1 MKPFDQL
8 TIRGKARRL
17 RPLALSALEQYD
29 LDVERLELVRND
41 LNGIFRVRTADGR
54 SYLLRVCLPNH
65 HTLETLQ
72 AEVAWLQALE
82 AEPDIAAPAPI
93 PAANGEH
100 IVTASAPGVPEPRR
114 CMVFS
119 WLPGRP
125 FQRPGV
131 PEEFE
136 LLGRLMARLHDHT
149 DRWQPPEG
157 FTARRLDRLYSIGD
171 PAGLLGAVNRERF
184 DGETQHAIAELEAR
198 ITAELDRLFEGRPQ
212 VIHAD
217 LHHGNVKLYRG
228 TVQPLDFEDLG
239 WGFPVQDI
247 AISLFYSLNNPRF
260 PELREAFQRGYTA
273 IRSWPEER
281 AGQINLLI
289 AQRGLDLL
297 HYMLSSAFPGAEQ
310 WFPAFVNDIHGRYRE
325 MAGLA
330 AR

>member
-1 MKPFDQL
+1 CHGVPRHAAPDRLRGSVLGLPDTGPGDLRLLHRARRTRGSVSRRGPPGLRGDRALAGTVPEPARSAPRPPGARPVQLRPRLDLPPRPAADGALPGPHPGSPLAGVRDLEIQVRREVLRLKPFDQL

-125 FQRPGV
+125 FQRP
-131 PEEFE
+131 
-136 LLGRLMARLHDHT
+136 
-149 DRWQPPEG
+149 
-157 FTARRLDRLYSIGD
+157 
-171 PAGLLGAVNRERF
+171 
-184 DGETQHAIAELEAR
+184 
-198 ITAELDRLFEGRPQ
+198 
-212 VIHAD
+212 
-217 LHHGNVKLYRG
+217 
-228 TVQPLDFEDLG
+228 
-239 WGFPVQDI
+239 
-247 AISLFYSLNNPRF
+247 
-260 PELREAFQRGYTA
+260 
-273 IRSWPEER
+273 
-281 AGQINLLI
+281 
-289 AQRGLDLL
+289 
-297 HYMLSSAFPGAEQ
+297 
-310 WFPAFVNDIHGRYRE
+310 
-325 MAGLA
+325 
-330 AR
+330 